1 MSRPSRQMVDLGEV
15 VGVLEYY
22 TGVKELI
29 GNGTTCT
36 YVRTYTG
43 VPEEETEQ
51 EFQKKARNYP
61 LSLMLIQPATSG
73 EEANSFTVYGEEGL
87 RKLSEFLAAR
97 FAEADKPAAG
107 EAPKAQAL
115 LAAKIVNSIIGY
127 LCISKVANWERAL
140 TGIKESRWQLER
152 LTIQNLSEEEE

>member
-22 TGVKELI
+22 TGVKEPI

-36 YVRTYTG
+36 YVRTYTA
-43 VPEEETEQ
+43 EEESEQ

-61 LSLMLIQPATSG
+61 LSLMLIQPAASG
-73 EEANSFTVYGEEGL
+73 EEAKSFTVYGEEGL

-115 LAAKIVNSIIGY
+115 LATKIVDSIIGY